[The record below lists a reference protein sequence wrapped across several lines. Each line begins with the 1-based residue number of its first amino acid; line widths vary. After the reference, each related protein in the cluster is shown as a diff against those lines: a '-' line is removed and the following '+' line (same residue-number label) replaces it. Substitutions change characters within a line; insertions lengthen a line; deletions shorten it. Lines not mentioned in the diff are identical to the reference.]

1 MGENIS
7 GVQVSWGIPDDGK
20 TAADSLVEGIVQDFE
35 ISTDGNLTEI
45 TDEDGD
51 IVSRVDH
58 GEKNTVS
65 FTTLVTAASP
75 SLPAKGDAVTFS
87 GAIAGVDVSSGLC
100 RVEDASISF
109 QGTDTT
115 SVSITITHYP
125 DMSAP

>member
-1 MGENIS
+1 MAETIS
-7 GVQVSWGIPDDGK
+7 GVQVEWGIPTEGK
-20 TAADSLVEGIVQDFE
+20 NAADDLVSGIVQDFE
-35 ISTDGNLTEI
+35 VSVDGNVSEI

-65 FTTLVTAASP
+65 FTTLVTTSSP

-125 DMSAP
+125 QMS

>member
-1 MGENIS
+1 MAETIS
-7 GVQVSWGIPDDGK
+7 GVQVQWGIPADGK
-20 TAADSLVEGIVQDFE
+20 SAADGLVTGIVQDFE
-35 ISTDGNLTEI
+35 VSVDGNVSEI

-65 FTTLVTAASP
+65 FTSLVTAASP
-75 SLPAKGDAVTFS
+75 SLPSKGDSVTFS
-87 GAIAGVDVSSGLC
+87 GPIAGVNLDDGLC

-125 DMSAP
+125 DMS